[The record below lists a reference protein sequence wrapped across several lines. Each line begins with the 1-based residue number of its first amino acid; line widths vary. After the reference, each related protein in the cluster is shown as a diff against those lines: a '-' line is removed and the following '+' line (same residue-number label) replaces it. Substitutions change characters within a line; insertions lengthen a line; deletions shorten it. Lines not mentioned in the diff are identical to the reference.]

1 MAKAKPKGGKDDGRT
16 NRVVVYL
23 SDDQRAAI
31 DERSH
36 QTGAPM
42 SEILRRAIDFYLDAV
57 KKGGAR

>member
-1 MAKAKPKGGKDDGRT
+1 MGKTSQKGSKDEGRS

-31 DERSH
+31 DERSQ

-42 SEILRRAIDFYLDAV
+42 SEILRRAITFYLDAV